1 MFHAARKK
9 SQFTVQFFFFYHSSL
24 KIFCC
29 ILFKLTIGFYKPK
42 ARENVNILKTLFYIH
57 VFIIHC
63 QHFLSGCFLKLAH
76 GEYSMVQRE
85 QRLVKVQGK
94 TRDAC
99 YLKKG

>member
-1 MFHAARKK
+1 MQQEKNVNL
-9 SQFTVQFFFFYHSSL
+9 QFSSFFFYHSSL

-42 ARENVNILKTLFYIH
+42 ARKNVNILKTLFYIH
-57 VFIIHC
+57 LFIIHC

-85 QRLVKVQGK
+85 HRLVKVQGK
-94 TRDAC
+94 TW
-99 YLKKG
+99 LKEMSVI